1 MVSIEPGV
9 GHWVGKMEA
18 GKNRCG
24 FGHVKSIL
32 IQVYESEVGLGFFS
46 GGLTEN
52 AQPWRGPRSYGV
64 EVNTYFC
71 YKKVEQ
77 FIPAF

>member
-1 MVSIEPGV
+1 MHS
-9 GHWVGKMEA
+9 
-18 GKNRCG
+18 
-24 FGHVKSIL
+24 
-32 IQVYESEVGLGFFS
+32 LGE
-46 GGLTEN
+46 GRD
-52 AQPWRGPRSYGV
+52 AYGV